1 MRNSKVF
8 ILLREL
14 NASDH
19 KLFRKFLH
27 SPYHNEQE
35 VLINWYEALMQQDE
49 DEEFDKNSVW
59 AVAFGTEPY
68 QDQTLR
74 RLNNELLQLI
84 LDFLA
89 LQELKNRPASLKLL
103 ELSVLNRPQL
113 YKHFQGVARQFE
125 ALPRL
130 ETPTSFNRCLEFWQ
144 IQHQMEELLKQR
156 SDHFQSLEEAD
167 RQLDLFYLA
176 QKLKNY
182 SEALGYA
189 KSRSV
194 VPKLLIPPDFIERVR
209 SSPYMH
215 QPFVRAYYLVA
226 QMLLEPEEEHYFRE
240 LRSLL
245 DREAPN
251 FPKQELHPLFVHL
264 MNYCIDTKINAGRT
278 DYFEELFHLY
288 RFSLSQQIIIDK
300 GVLDPQHYK
309 NIITV
314 GLQIQ
319 QFSWVEG
326 FIREYTGL
334 LPEADQANALTYNLA
349 KMYFHKKDYSRVI
362 EQLREVEYQ
371 NLGYALGGKLM
382 LLKTY
387 YELGEFLAMDSLMD
401 SFRIYL
407 RRNRQISRDVQQQYM
422 NVLRFVKKLSNL
434 PGQNRKAL
442 QQVKEQIERCPA
454 LADKRWI
461 MEKVAEL
468 EA

>member
-1 MRNSKVF
+1 MQNSKVF
-8 ILLREL
+8 ILLKEL
-14 NASDH
+14 NTSEH
-19 KLFRKFLH
+19 RLFRKFLT
-27 SPYHNEQE
+27 SPYHNEQDM
-35 VLINWYEALMQQDE
+35 LIRWYEALMQQDE
-49 DEEFDKNSVW
+49 SSEFEKEPVW
-59 AVAFGTEPY
+59 ATAFGDEPY

-74 RLNNELLQLI
+74 RLNNELLQLL

-89 LQELKNRPASLKLL
+89 QEELKLRPASAKLL
-103 ELSVLNRPQL
+103 EMAVLNRPQL
-113 YKHFQGVARQFE
+113 HKHFLGVVRQFE
-125 ALPRL
+125 VLPRM
-130 ETPTSFNRCLEFWQ
+130 ETPASFNRQIEFWQ
-144 IQHQMEELLKQR
+144 LQHQHAELMKHR
-156 SDHFQSLEEAD
+156 SEHFQYLEEAD
-167 RQLDLFYLA
+167 KQLDLFYLA

-194 VPKLLIPPDFIERVR
+194 VPKLLIPPDFMERVQ
-209 SSPYMH
+209 SSPYID
-215 QPFVRAYYLVA
+215 QPFIRAYYLVA
-226 QMLLEPEEEHYFRE
+226 RMLLEPEEEHYFRE
-240 LRSLL
+240 LRSLT
-245 DREAPN
+245 DREAVH

-309 NIITV
+309 NIITI

-319 QFSWVEG
+319 EFSWVET

-349 KMYFHKKDYSRVI
+349 KMYFHKKDYPRVI

-387 YELGEFLAMDSLMD
+387 YELGEYLAMDSLMD

-407 RRNRQISRDVQQQYM
+407 RRNRQISREVQQQYL

-434 PGQNRKAL
+434 PGKNQKAL
-442 QQVKEQIERCPA
+442 QQIKEQIERCPA

-461 MEKVAEL
+461 MEKVSEL
-468 EA
+468 EQ